1 MTNVS
6 GQAEIERAK
15 NVLLQSNDIL
25 EAFGNAKTNRNDN
38 SSRFGKYMDINFD
51 FKGNFCTLDLPSTN
65 LQNINH
71 LGSSSNKFQR
81 NASKIF
87 ISK

>member
-51 FKGNFCTLDLPSTN
+51 FKASRTKGGCVNAARFVPS
-65 LQNINH
+65 
-71 LGSSSNKFQR
+71 R
-81 NASKIF
+81 
-87 ISK
+87 

>member
-25 EAFGNAKTNRNDN
+25 EAFGNARTNRNDN

-51 FKGNFCTLDLPSTN
+51 FKVTVQYAVEFMSLNFY
-65 LQNINH
+65 
-71 LGSSSNKFQR
+71 
-81 NASKIF
+81 
-87 ISK
+87 